1 MKWTT
6 SLMFS
11 IIAVINTT
19 FLTQWILP
27 LISLSYPHIFIREC
41 SSIEMAMSAP
51 YKPWAL
57 LLICM
62 TAMLQV
68 CAYVCVCVCVGMPQY
83 RNCHVM
89 EFYVMIC
96 HLSRHSIYIVSLLIS
111 ISATHVTLNESDAS
125 ESITWPRFKSL
136 NAHFG
141 VHYLDNANFSKT
153 NGCFG

>member
-1 MKWTT
+1 MKPTT
-6 SLMFS
+6 PLMFS
-11 IIAVINTT
+11 IIAIINTK

-41 SSIEMAMSAP
+41 SSIQMAMSAP

-68 CAYVCVCVCVGMPQY
+68 CTYVCVCVCVRVGMPQY
-83 RNCHVM
+83 RNCH
-89 EFYVMIC
+89 VMIC

-125 ESITWPRFKSL
+125 GSITWQSFKSL

-141 VHYLDNANFSKT
+141 VHYLDNAHFSKT
-153 NGCFG
+153 NSCFG